1 MLWKKVKAQI
11 AVWKTK
17 ALTDEWANEAY
28 ILSRKREIDHTI
40 MGWVYRWEKL
50 LAELGGDTDPNLSHP
65 SRIDHVTLKMTSPD
79 PIPPQTEQTL
89 VFHAPSAANLSPS
102 TLKGRRLVG

>member
-17 ALTDEWANEAY
+17 APTDEWANEAY
-28 ILSRKREIDHTI
+28 IQSRRREIDHTI
-40 MGWVYRWEKL
+40 TGWVYRWFLL

-65 SRIDHVTLKMTSPD
+65 SRIDHDTLKMTSPD

-89 VFHAPSAANLSPS
+89 VIHAPSAANPKSE
-102 TLKGRRLVG
+102 RLVG